1 MITEIYQVRA
11 KHKQNGTWMVGVP
24 MKIEGKYML
33 LLEDDEN
40 LNRVHYTDD
49 EMWMSEV
56 YAVEIDENTIC
67 RPIKSTDKKG
77 NKIWEH
83 DILNADSRIFT
94 IGYYEPFAMYML
106 KGINHNGGTNGMNVQ
121 LANSEVIGNIF
132 DNPELLVTT
141 EN

>member
-1 MITEIYQVRA
+1 MSTEIYQVRA
-11 KHKQNGTWMVGVP
+11 KHKRIGTWMVGAP
-24 MKIEGKYML
+24 MRIENKYML

-40 LNRVHYTDD
+40 MNRVHYTDD
-49 EMWMSEV
+49 EMWLSEV

-67 RPIKSTDKKG
+67 RPIATDKKG

-83 DILNADSRIFT
+83 DILEADSKLFT
-94 IGYYEPFAMYML
+94 IEYYEPFAMYML

-132 DNPELLVTT
+132 DNPELLVTK
-141 EN
+141 

>member
-67 RPIKSTDKKG
+67 RPIKSIDKKG

>member
-1 MITEIYQVRA
+1 MSTEIYQVRA
-11 KHKQNGTWMVGVP
+11 KHKRIGTWMVGVP

-33 LLEDDEN
+33 LLQDDEN

-49 EMWMSEV
+49 EMWLSEV
-56 YAVEIDENTIC
+56 YAVEIEENTIC
-67 RPIKSTDKKG
+67 RPISTDKKG

-83 DILNADSRIFT
+83 DILKADSRMFT

-106 KGINHNGGTNGMNVQ
+106 KNINSGGGANGMNVQ
-121 LANSEVIGNIF
+121 LENSEVIGNIF
-132 DNPELLVTT
+132 DNPELLATT